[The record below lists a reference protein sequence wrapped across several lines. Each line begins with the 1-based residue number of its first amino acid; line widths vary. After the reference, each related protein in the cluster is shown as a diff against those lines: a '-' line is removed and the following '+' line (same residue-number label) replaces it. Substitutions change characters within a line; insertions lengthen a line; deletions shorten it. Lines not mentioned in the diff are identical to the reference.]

1 MSSSISTIV
10 MFVVLIVLMYFM
22 MIKPQKKQQ
31 QQHQKMLSE
40 LKPGD
45 EITTIGGLHA
55 VVSEIDTEKA
65 LVTLDCDGVYLDF
78 SRNAIARVTKKAE
91 SKPTAAAEEEKAPET
106 EETTESE
113 SK

>member
-1 MSSSISTIV
+1 
-10 MFVVLIVLMYFM
+10 MFVVLIALMYFM
-22 MIKPQKKQQ
+22 MIK
-31 QQHQKMLSE
+31 HQKMLSE

-78 SRNAIARVTKKAE
+78 SRNAVARVTKKAE
-91 SKPTAAAEEEKAPET
+91 NKPTAAAEEEKAPET

>member
-10 MFVVLIVLMYFM
+10 MFVVLIALMYFM

-91 SKPTAAAEEEKAPET
+91 SQPTAAAEEEKAEGAVGAGHRH
-106 EETTESE
+106 
-113 SK
+113 

>member
-1 MSSSISTIV
+1 
-10 MFVVLIVLMYFM
+10 MFVVLIALMYFM

-78 SRNAIARVTKKAE
+78 SRNAIAE
-91 SKPTAAAEEEKAPET
+91 SQPTAAAEEEKAPET

>member
-1 MSSSISTIV
+1 
-10 MFVVLIVLMYFM
+10 MFVVLIALMYFM

-55 VVSEIDTEKA
+55 VVSEIDTEK
-65 LVTLDCDGVYLDF
+65 
-78 SRNAIARVTKKAE
+78 E
-91 SKPTAAAEEEKAPET
+91 
-106 EETTESE
+106 
-113 SK
+113 

>member
-10 MFVVLIVLMYFM
+10 MFVVLIALMYFM

-65 LVTLDCDGVYLDF
+65 LDCDGVYLDF

-91 SKPTAAAEEEKAPET
+91 SQPTAAAEEEKAPET